1 MATFKELADG
11 LSAIL
16 KEHPELADREVYVA
30 SECGFWNTGFESPI
44 TIAVPVFTPDFQD
57 SKPYIQI
64 VSDDDGYRID
74 EVIANWEFI
83 PSEKEN

>member
-1 MATFKELADG
+1 MATIKELADG

-44 TIAVPVFTPDFQD
+44 TIAVPVFTLDFQD

-64 VSDDDGYRID
+64 VSDDDGYRTGKA
-74 EVIANWEFI
+74 IADWEFI
-83 PSEKEN
+83 SPEKED